1 MKRHILHLKKAKR
14 RFQKKKQMSSQMV
27 TIHLLKRNKIQMNK
41 VNLEMMMKQTDIQK
55 RQNLQVGG
63 DVRNKPKRKLYQ
75 KVNLRKQ
82 EGGGKMQNKRLQMMQ
97 RKNQK
102 LQKKSQSP
110 VEEVGAKRLRQSQ
123 AMI

>member
-1 MKRHILHLKKAKR
+1 
-14 RFQKKKQMSSQMV
+14 
-27 TIHLLKRNKIQMNK
+27 MNK